1 MAWKGKEIVCR
12 RVKII
17 IHGIM
22 LNVILTPNMKDA
34 THHQQLTP
42 VEISVATRSLLTI
55 IILLITNQTKLAD
68 IIIMRLEIFHR
79 LKSVIITT
87 ITLVILTKVR
97 TRFSLA
103 QFIVMIGNILM
114 VIKTLLAHLI
124 ARQNSRTCGIVINPH
139 GPIPTLFHHKRQ
151 NWN

>member
-1 MAWKGKEIVCR
+1 MAGKGKEIVCR
-12 RVKII
+12 RVKNI

-42 VEISVATRSLLTI
+42 VEISVATQSLLTI

-87 ITLVILTKVR
+87 ITKVR

-103 QFIVMIGNILM
+103 QFNVMIGNILM

-124 ARQNSRTCGIVINPH
+124 ARQQNSRTCEIVINPH

-151 NWN
+151 NRN

>member
-12 RVKII
+12 RVKNI

-79 LKSVIITT
+79 L
-87 ITLVILTKVR
+87 
-97 TRFSLA
+97 SLA

-124 ARQNSRTCGIVINPH
+124 ARQNSSTCEIVTNPQH
-139 GPIPTLFHHKRQ
+139 GSIATLFHHKKQ
-151 NWN
+151 NRN

>member
-12 RVKII
+12 RVKNI

-42 VEISVATRSLLTI
+42 VEISVATQSLLTI

-68 IIIMRLEIFHR
+68 III
-79 LKSVIITT
+79 
-87 ITLVILTKVR
+87 
-97 TRFSLA
+97 
-103 QFIVMIGNILM
+103 IVMIGNILM

-124 ARQNSRTCGIVINPH
+124 ARQNSSTCEIVTNPQH
-139 GPIPTLFHHKRQ
+139 GSIATLFHHKKQ
-151 NWN
+151 NRN